1 MMHVDKILL
10 ALLLL
15 RIYLRCTSSNKFEE
29 EFDYL
34 LLYSSKLQLKS
45 SITLSS
51 KQIVISPLNE
61 QQIFAL
67 ISLAKLPAFKDCIE
81 KFKTTV
87 STEDLTEWLRS
98 DQPEN
103 FVPEI
108 WSTKELGNRL
118 CFYNIF

>member
-1 MMHVDKILL
+1 MIHIDKILL

-15 RIYLRCTSSNKFEE
+15 RIYLRCISLNKFEE

-34 LLYSSKLQLKS
+34 LLYSSNLQLKTAAS
-45 SITLSS
+45 QNP
-51 KQIVISPLNE
+51 KQIIIPPFNE
-61 QQIFAL
+61 QQIF
-67 ISLAKLPAFKDCIE
+67 SLVLLSKLSAFKDCIN

-103 FVPEI
+103 SVPEV
-108 WSTKELGNRL
+108 WTTKEGQN
-118 CFYNIF
+118 C

>member
-1 MMHVDKILL
+1 MMHIDKILL

-45 SITLSS
+45 ATNQNL
-51 KQIVISPLNE
+51 KQIVIPPLNE
-61 QQIFAL
+61 QQIASL
-67 ISLAKLPAFKDCIE
+67 ISLSRLPAFKECID
-81 KFKTTV
+81 KFKTSVT
-87 STEDLTEWLRS
+87 TEDLTEWLRS

-103 FVPEI
+103 SVPEI
-108 WSTKELGNRL
+108 WTTKELGNR
-118 CFYNIF
+118 